1 MWLGGAVNICG
12 KAVAGPQKKS
22 VTSKIEH
29 FCSREAAYSKK
40 NRVIL
45 RKMLKQAL
53 DLFLDTIPL
62 SPEGSLLA
70 RRN

>member
-40 NRVIL
+40 KSGHFKENVE
-45 RKMLKQAL
+45 
-53 DLFLDTIPL
+53 T
-62 SPEGSLLA
+62 GT
-70 RRN
+70 